1 MTASERTKTI
11 QWHDPMNGALKARQM
26 NGLAYLQAIS
36 DGAISYPP
44 LLNVLDFEPVSITR
58 GQAIFSFDPQ
68 EFHYNSLGTVH
79 GGVIS
84 AILDTAMGCSLHS
97 LLQAGPGYTTLELK
111 VNFLKAITIKS
122 GKLKAIGNII
132 HSGSRIALVEA
143 TLTDEKDTIYAHG
156 TSTCMIL
163 NNTSK

>member
-1 MTASERTKTI
+1 MATNERTKTI

-26 NGLAYLQAIS
+26 NGLDYLQAIS

-44 LLNVLDFEPVSITR
+44 LLETLDFEPVSIIP
-58 GQAIFSFDPQ
+58 GKAVFAFDPQ
-68 EFHYNSLGTVH
+68 EFHYNSIGTVH

-97 LLQAGPGYTTLELK
+97 LLEAGTGYTTLELK
-111 VNFLKAITIKS
+111 VNFLKAITIKN

-132 HSGSRIALVEA
+132 HSGSRTALVEA

-163 NNTSK
+163 NNK